1 MGLIAVILAVGIAL
15 QAPFV
20 QLIVLRAFVIP
31 QIEKSTELNIK
42 LGQCNIGFLQ
52 RTIGLFDVQV
62 QDQEV
67 RLLSIEK
74 LVLHWDRDQ
83 ANGQWTQIESVDLE
97 QITADLTA
105 LERWKNRQEQDSA
118 AIAPSDDSNTFGFSV
133 DQMNITGLTAE
144 VENGASIVIH
154 DAHMSEID
162 LKGKDQRLKLDD
174 CSGLAVLSVSNA
186 DQPDQIRLDIASVK
200 GVVDSD
206 GEQWSIASFSA
217 VTSGFS
223 ASINRTSGRDNWDL
237 DIQFEEA
244 LDVDSIPW
252 SPAAHNVAS
261 AVLKSGERPRL
272 GGRVWRNAETRS
284 FESSLS
290 PAGLSSIGTRT
301 DSLKLSMDTSGDWQV
316 GGAVDMRWRTAQKI
330 MVPLLSSQQIPF
342 VMEWSEADLTSLI
355 EWQVSPM
362 KQSISLNLP
371 FEKPLFVQCNSMCSP
386 SWTPVALQGS
396 FEELHAPDTPF
407 NGDSW
412 SGQLH
417 AEIGV
422 EQTTVNVLAT
432 SNASETIELQV
443 AKTLDKDSMNR
454 HLILANWDVQSPLIP
469 VTGSTEFSYDDS
481 AWQMQANADLNGIQ
495 SLGLPSEKEWSLFAS
510 LNLRASGNV
519 RHQWSA
525 ALETRNINLLEN
537 GRPMAFSRF
546 DAIARNSPDSL
557 QLEWH
562 SDVSNG
568 KLVAENDLETWR
580 EWIQRNLHGEEQVQ
594 RAPLLDL
601 RGSLMDFR
609 PLALLTGSS
618 LDFAPL
624 SQFSASNDSDGLLIT
639 ADIPSFSSGPLW
651 GTGLTLNWKA
661 QEKSK
666 IEISLD
672 TLLNEGYT
680 LGFDL
685 RASLLTGDSWQGA
698 LSWNNEHQA
707 KPADLTF
714 SMDAPDAA
722 NGTLEI
728 THFEWP
734 IFEQHLHLIGNGDFI
749 NWSNERGTSPVLSSR
764 PVKLTSED
772 WSLEAQASLVDFN
785 HWIVD
790 IGFDLETGKYSP
802 YDGSNSVA
810 FSSLAGRLIAESNG
824 DNQDADL
831 NFGASHVSWKG
842 ENISDLVFSGIG
854 WTDAFTFETISKLGD
869 GGLQIEGDF
878 GKNQA
883 PLFQAD
889 WIFQGIEIQSI
900 NQLIPENAVALHG
913 TVDGHLQSEWNDG
926 ELHLIGTVHTDSLT
940 TNVPAIGTEYVIA
953 ADAEFTPEFIQINQG
968 EIRDRLGA
976 NARLNGTA
984 YHEKFKNWDLDFGI
998 DATLEAIELM
1008 NLAPKE
1014 DAYFFGQAIG
1024 TGDINVSGFG
1034 EQLRVEAN
1042 LIADEG
1048 TDFSIPLDAIGD
1060 ENYAQFIQFKSQED
1074 DTVPTEKR
1082 GDFSN
1087 VILDIGL
1094 DIRPDAIA
1102 RILFNQNTGEEITGR
1117 TEGHLDLRVD
1127 DFEKIT
1133 LNGAL
1138 EITKGTYFFTL
1149 QNLINKTFD
1158 IVPGGTIEWFGDP
1171 YEAQINLL
1179 TSYQTRAKLNPLLPD
1194 EPNLPGRVPVELSLA
1209 LNGALFAPEI
1219 GFNIQI
1225 PEANSRLEALVEGAL
1240 LNEEEIQRQAISL
1253 LVINQFVSQDP
1264 LTSALGGFQGEGKT
1278 SGFIANQLGH
1288 WISQISPGVD
1298 LGLDYAND
1306 DLSGE
1311 QELALALS
1319 TQLFDERLR
1328 IEGAVGAQTVGQ
1340 MSTDDIQIQDV
1351 TISYDLDSKGQ
1362 YQVTGHS
1369 KSNPSMV
1376 NALDGTSSQGVG
1388 IRMKHEF
1395 DNWGDWRKKDKQDG
1409 EK

>member
-1 MGLIAVILAVGIAL
+1 MGLLAVILAVGIAF

-20 QLIVLRAFVIP
+20 QLVVLRAFVIP
-31 QIEKSTELNIK
+31 QIEKSTELEIK
-42 LGQCNIGFLQ
+42 LGQCNIGFLE

-62 QDQEV
+62 QDEEAS
-67 RLLSIEK
+67 LLSIEK
-74 LVLHWDRDQ
+74 LVLHWGREQ
-83 ANGQWTQIESVDLE
+83 ANGQWTQIESIDIE
-97 QITADLTA
+97 QITAHVSA
-105 LERWKNRQEQDSA
+105 LEKWKNKQEQDSM
-118 AIAPSDDSNTFGFSV
+118 AIAPSDDSSTFGFSV
-133 DQMNITGLTAE
+133 DQMNITSLTAE
-144 VENGASIVIH
+144 AENGTSIVIH

-162 LKGKDQRLKLDD
+162 LRGENQRLKLDN
-174 CSGLAVLSVSNA
+174 CRGLAVLSVSNTNPL
-186 DQPDQIRLDIASVK
+186 DPIRIDIESVR
-200 GVVDSD
+200 GIADSD
-206 GEQWSIASFSA
+206 GEHWSIESFSA

-223 ASINRTSGRDNWDL
+223 TSINRTRDQNNWDL
-237 DIQFEEA
+237 DIQFQDA

-252 SPAAHNVAS
+252 SPAADIVAS
-261 AVLKSGERPRL
+261 AVMKPLERPRL
-272 GGRVWRNAETRS
+272 NGRVWRNPETRS

-290 PAGLSSIGTRT
+290 PAGLSSIGTWT
-301 DSLKLSMDTSGDWQV
+301 DSLNLSMDTSGDWQV

-330 MVPLLSSQQIPF
+330 MVPFLSSQEIPF

-371 FEKPLFVQCNSMCSP
+371 FRKPLFVQCNSMCSP
-386 SWTPVALQGS
+386 SWAPVAFQGT
-396 FEELHAPDTPF
+396 FQELHAPSTPF

-412 SGQLH
+412 SGQLD

-432 SNASETIELQV
+432 SNANETIELQLD
-443 AKTLDKDSMNR
+443 KTLANDSTNR
-454 HLILANWDVQSPLIP
+454 HLILANWEVRSLSIPL
-469 VTGSTEFSYDDS
+469 TGSSEFSYDDS
-481 AWQMQANADLNGIQ
+481 AWQMQAIADLNGVQ

-510 LNLRASGNV
+510 VNLRASGNV
-519 RHQWSA
+519 RNQWTA

-537 GRPMAFSRF
+537 RRPMAFSRF
-546 DAIARNSPDSL
+546 DAIARNSSDSL

-562 SDVSNG
+562 SDLSNG
-568 KLVAENDLETWR
+568 KLVADNDLETWR
-580 EWIQRNLHGEEQVQ
+580 QWIQRNLHGKEQVQ
-594 RAPLLDL
+594 HAPLLDL
-601 RGSLMDFR
+601 RGSLLDFR

-618 LDFAPL
+618 LDFAPM
-624 SQFSASNDSDGLLIT
+624 SQFSASNDSAGLLIT
-639 ADIPSFSSGPLW
+639 ADIPGFSSGSLW

-661 QEKSK
+661 QEKSQ

-672 TLLNEGYT
+672 TLLNEGYA

-707 KPADLTF
+707 KPANLTF
-714 SMDAPDAA
+714 SMDAPDADS
-722 NGTLEI
+722 GTLEI
-728 THFEWP
+728 THFQWP
-734 IFEQHLHLIGNGDFI
+734 IFEQELHMIGNGDLI
-749 NWSNERGTSPVLSSR
+749 NWSNERGKSPVLSSR
-764 PVKLTSED
+764 PVQLTSDD
-772 WSLEAQASLVDFN
+772 WSLEAQASLVDFK

-790 IGFDLETGKYSP
+790 IGFDLETGEYSP
-802 YDGSNSVA
+802 SDGSSSFT
-810 FSSLAGRLIAESNG
+810 FSSLAGRLIAESDG
-824 DNQDADL
+824 DKQDADL
-831 NFGASHVSWKG
+831 SFGTSHASWKG
-842 ENISDLVFSGIG
+842 ENISNLAFSGIG
-854 WTDAFTFETISKLGD
+854 WTDAFAFETISELGD
-869 GGLQIEGDF
+869 GALQISGEF
-878 GKNQA
+878 GMNQG

-889 WIFQGIEIQSI
+889 WTFQGIEIQSI
-900 NQLIPENAVALHG
+900 NQLIPENSVAL
-913 TVDGHLQSEWNDG
+913 DGNVEGYLQSKWNDG
-926 ELHLIGTVHTDSLT
+926 ELQLIGTVHTDSLVT
-940 TNVPAIGTEYVIA
+940 SVPAIGTEYAIA
-953 ADAEFTPEFIQINQG
+953 ADVEFTPEFIQINQG

-976 NARLNGTA
+976 KARLNGTA

-998 DATLEAIELM
+998 DATFEAIELM

-1048 TDFSIPLDAIGD
+1048 TDFALPLDAIGD
-1060 ENYAQFIQFKSQED
+1060 ENYAQFIQFKSQKD
-1074 DTVPTEKR
+1074 DTVPTEKK
-1082 GDFSN
+1082 GGFSS

-1209 LNGALFAPEI
+1209 LSGALFAPEI

-1225 PEANSRLEALVEGAL
+1225 PEANSRLEALVQGAL
-1240 LNEEEIQRQAISL
+1240 LNEEEVQRQAISL

-1264 LTSALGGFQGEGKT
+1264 LSSALGGFQGEGKT

-1351 TISYDLDSKGQ
+1351 TISYDLDSRGQ

-1395 DNWGDWRKKDKQDG
+1395 NNWGDWRKKEKQDG

>member
-1 MGLIAVILAVGIAL
+1 MGLLAVVLAVGIAL

-20 QLIVLRAFVIP
+20 QLVVLRAFIIP
-31 QIEKSTELNIK
+31 QIEKSTELHIK
-42 LGQCNIGFLQ
+42 LGQCNIGFLE
-52 RTIGLFDVQV
+52 RTIGLLDVQV
-62 QDQEV
+62 QDEEV

-74 LVLHWDRDQ
+74 LEVHWGREQ
-83 ANGQWTQIESVDLE
+83 ANGQWTHIDSIDIE
-97 QITADLTA
+97 QITVHASA
-105 LERWKNRQEQDSA
+105 LEEWKNKQEQNSVA
-118 AIAPSDDSNTFGFSV
+118 ATSSDDSSAFGFSV
-133 DQMNITGLTAE
+133 DQMNITSLTVEA
-144 VENGASIVIH
+144 ENGASLVIQ
-154 DAHMSEID
+154 DAQFSEID
-162 LKGKDQRLKLDD
+162 LESENQRLKLDD
-174 CSGLAVLSVSNA
+174 CSGLAVLPVATA
-186 DQPDQIRLDIASVK
+186 DQLDQVRFDIESVK

-217 VTSGFS
+217 MTSGFN
-223 ASINRTSGRDNWDL
+223 AHINRTEDENNWNL
-237 DIQFEEA
+237 DILFQEA
-244 LDVDSIPW
+244 LDIDSIPW
-252 SPAAHNVAS
+252 SPTAYILAS
-261 AVLKSGERPRL
+261 ALVKPGERPQL
-272 GGRVWRNAETRS
+272 NGRIWRNGETRK
-284 FESSLS
+284 FESSLAA
-290 PAGLSSIGTRT
+290 AGLSSIGTWT
-301 DSLKLSMDTSGDWQV
+301 DSLNLSVDTSGDWQV

-342 VMEWSEADLTSLI
+342 LMEWSEADLTSLI
-355 EWQVSPM
+355 EWQISPM

-386 SWTPVALQGS
+386 SWTPVAFKGS
-396 FEELHAPDTPF
+396 FEELHAPNTPF

-412 SGQLH
+412 SGQLD

-422 EQTTVNVLAT
+422 EQTTINVLAI
-432 SNASETIELQV
+432 SNASEIIELQA
-443 AKTLDKDSMNR
+443 AKTLDNDSINR
-454 HLILANWDVQSPLIP
+454 HLIRANWDVKSLTIPL
-469 VTGSTEFSYDDS
+469 TGSTEFTYDDS

-510 LNLRASGNV
+510 MNLRASGNV
-519 RHQWSA
+519 RNQWSA

-546 DAIARNSPDSL
+546 DAMARNSSDSL

-562 SDVSNG
+562 SDLSNG

-580 EWIQRNLHGEEQVQ
+580 QWIQRNLHGEEQIQ

-601 RGSLMDFR
+601 RGSLMDFK

-624 SQFSASNDSDGLLIT
+624 SQFSASNDSAGLFIT
-639 ADIPSFSSGPLW
+639 ADIPSFSSGPLR

-672 TLLNEGYT
+672 TLLNEGYA

-707 KPADLTF
+707 NPADLTF
-714 SMDAPDAA
+714 SMDAPDAD
-722 NGTLEI
+722 NGTLKI
-728 THFEWP
+728 THFQWP
-734 IFEQHLHLIGNGDFI
+734 IFEQQLHMTGNGDFI
-749 NWSNERGTSPVLSSR
+749 NWSNDHGKSPVLSSR
-764 PVKLTSED
+764 PVQLASED
-772 WSLEAQASLVDFN
+772 WSLEAQASLVDFK

-790 IGFDLETGKYSP
+790 IGFDLETGDYSP
-802 YDGSNSVA
+802 SDGSNSFT

-824 DNQDADL
+824 DKKVADL
-831 NFGASHVSWKG
+831 SFGASHINWKG
-842 ENISDLVFSGIG
+842 ENISDLAFSGIG
-854 WTDAFTFETISKLGD
+854 WTDAFTFETISRLGD
-869 GGLQIEGDF
+869 GGIQISGEF
-878 GKNQA
+878 GMNQG
-883 PLFQAD
+883 PLLEAD
-889 WIFQGIEIQSI
+889 WTFQGIEIESI
-900 NQLIPENAVALHG
+900 NQLIPENSVALDG
-913 TVDGHLQSEWNDG
+913 TIEGYLQSKWNDG
-926 ELHLIGTVHTDSLT
+926 ELLLIGTVHTDSLT
-940 TNVPAIGTEYVIA
+940 TTVPAIGTEYVIA
-953 ADAEFTPEFIQINQG
+953 ADVEFTPDFIQINQG

-984 YHEKFKNWDLDFGI
+984 YHENFRNWDLDFGI
-998 DATLEAIELM
+998 DATFEAIELM

-1014 DAYFFGQAIG
+1014 DAYFFGRAIG

-1042 LIADEG
+1042 LITDEG
-1048 TDFSIPLDAIGD
+1048 TDFALPLDAIGD
-1060 ENYAQFIQFKSQED
+1060 ENYAQFIQFKSQKG
-1074 DTVPTEKR
+1074 DTVPTQIK

-1102 RILFNQNTGEEITGR
+1102 RILFNQNTGEEIKGR
-1117 TEGHLDLRVD
+1117 TEGHLDLRID

-1209 LNGALFAPEI
+1209 LSGALFAPEI

-1225 PEANSRLEALVEGAL
+1225 PEANSRLEALVQGAL
-1240 LNEEEIQRQAISL
+1240 LNEEEVQRQAISL

-1395 DNWGDWRKKDKQDG
+1395 DKWGDWRRKDKQDD

>member
-1 MGLIAVILAVGIAL
+1 MGLLAVILVVGIAL

-20 QLIVLRAFVIP
+20 QLVVLRAFVIP
-31 QIEKSTELNIK
+31 QIEKSTELDIK
-42 LGQCNIGFLQ
+42 LGQCNIGFLE

-62 QDQEV
+62 QDEEV
-67 RLLSIEK
+67 SLLSIEK
-74 LVLHWDRDQ
+74 LVLHWGREQ
-83 ANGQWTQIESVDLE
+83 ANGQLTQIESIDIE
-97 QITADLTA
+97 QITAHVSA
-105 LERWKNRQEQDSA
+105 LEKWKSKQEQDSV
-118 AIAPSDDSNTFGFSV
+118 AIATSDDSSTFGFSV
-133 DQMNITGLTAE
+133 DQMNITSLTAE

-154 DAHMSEID
+154 QAHMSEID
-162 LKGKDQRLKLDD
+162 LRGENQRLKLDD
-174 CSGLAVLSVSNA
+174 CRGLAVLSVSNTN
-186 DQPDQIRLDIASVK
+186 PLEQIRIDIESVK
-200 GVVDSD
+200 GIADSD

-223 ASINRTSGRDNWDL
+223 TSINRTRDRNNWVL
-237 DIQFEEA
+237 DIQFQEA

-252 SPAAHNVAS
+252 SPAAYIVAS
-261 AVLKSGERPRL
+261 ALMKPLERPRL
-272 GGRVWRNAETRS
+272 SGRVWRNAETHS
-284 FESSLS
+284 FKSSLS
-290 PAGLSSIGTRT
+290 PAGLSSIGTWT
-301 DSLKLSMDTSGDWQV
+301 DSLKLSLDTSGDWQV
-316 GGAVDMRWRTAQKI
+316 GGAMDMRWRTAQKI
-330 MVPLLSSQQIPF
+330 MVPLLSNQQIPF

-362 KQSISLNLP
+362 RQSISLNLP
-371 FEKPLFVQCNSMCSP
+371 FKKPLFVQCNSRCSS
-386 SWTPVALQGS
+386 SWTPVAFQGS
-396 FEELHAPDTPF
+396 FEELHAPGTPF

-412 SGQLH
+412 SGQLD
-417 AEIGV
+417 AKIGV

-432 SNASETIELQV
+432 SNADESIGLQV
-443 AKTLDKDSMNR
+443 AKTLANDSVNR
-454 HLILANWDVQSPLIP
+454 HVVVANWEVQSSLIP
-469 VTGSTEFSYDDS
+469 VNGSSEFSYDDS
-481 AWQMQANADLNGIQ
+481 TWQLLANADLNGIQ

-510 LNLRASGNV
+510 MDLRASGNIWN
-519 RHQWSA
+519 QWSA

-546 DAIARNSPDSL
+546 DAMAKNSSDSL

-562 SDVSNG
+562 SDLSHG
-568 KLVAENDLETWR
+568 KLVAENDLEAWR
-580 EWIQRNLHGEEQVQ
+580 QWFQRNLHGKEQVQ

-601 RGSLMDFR
+601 KGSLMDFR

-618 LDFAPL
+618 LELAPL
-624 SQFSASNDSDGLLIT
+624 SHFSASNDSTGLLIK
-639 ADIPSFSSGPLW
+639 ADIPSFSSGTLM

-666 IEISLD
+666 IELSLD
-672 TLLNEGYT
+672 TLLNEGYAT
-680 LGFDL
+680 GLDL
-685 RASLLTGDSWQGA
+685 RATVLTGDSWQGA

-714 SMDAPDAA
+714 SMDAPDAD

-728 THFEWP
+728 THFDWP
-734 IFEQHLHLIGNGDFI
+734 IFKQQLHMIGNGDLI
-749 NWSNERGTSPVLSSR
+749 SWSNESGTRPVLSSR
-764 PVKLTSED
+764 PVQLKSED
-772 WSLEAQASLVDFN
+772 WFLEAQVSLVDLE

-790 IGFDLETGKYSP
+790 IGFDLETGEYSP
-802 YDGSNSVA
+802 NDDSNNFT
-810 FSSLAGRLIAESNG
+810 FSSLAGRLIAEANG
-824 DNQDADL
+824 NNQEADL
-831 NFGASHVSWKG
+831 SFGASNVNWKG
-842 ENISDLVFSGIG
+842 ENISNLAFSGIG

-869 GGLQIEGDF
+869 GGLQISGEF
-878 GKNQA
+878 GMNQE
-883 PLFQAD
+883 PLLEAD
-889 WIFQGIEIQSI
+889 WTFQGIEIQSI
-900 NQLIPENAVALHG
+900 NQLIPENSVALDG
-913 TVDGHLQSEWNDG
+913 TIEGYLQSKWNDG
-926 ELHLIGTVHTDSLT
+926 ELLLIGTVHTDSLT
-940 TNVPAIGTEYVIA
+940 TSVPAIGTEYTIA
-953 ADAEFTPEFIQINQG
+953 ADVEFTPEFIQINQG
-968 EIRDRLGA
+968 EIRDRLGS

-998 DATLEAIELM
+998 DATFEAIELM

-1034 EQLRVEAN
+1034 EQLRIEAN

-1048 TDFSIPLDAIGD
+1048 TDFALPLDAIGD
-1060 ENYAQFIQFKSQED
+1060 ENYAQFIQFKSQNN
-1074 DTVPTEKR
+1074 DTVLTEKR

-1117 TEGHLDLRVD
+1117 TKGHLDLRID
-1127 DFEKIT
+1127 DFEEIT

-1171 YEAQINLL
+1171 YDAQINLL
-1179 TSYQTRAKLNPLLPD
+1179 TSYHTRAKLNPLLPD
-1194 EPNLPGRVPVELSLA
+1194 EPNLPGRVPVDLSLA

-1225 PEANSRLEALVEGAL
+1225 PEANSRLEALVQGAL
-1240 LNEEEIQRQAISL
+1240 LNEEEVQRQAISL
-1253 LVINQFVSQDP
+1253 LVINQFVNQDP
-1264 LTSALGGFQGEGKT
+1264 LASALGGFQGEGKT

-1395 DNWGDWRKKDKQDG
+1395 NNWGDWRKKEKQEG